1 MFDVSVVYL
10 CRGENPRGEI
20 LLGEK
25 LTGLGR
31 GKIVGPGGK
40 REAGETPADAAIRE
54 VGEEVGIVISPEN
67 LTHIATITYRF
78 IDRPTLSQRSHAYL
92 VTEFSGEPVASDEL
106 APRWW
111 PREELPLPRMWAD
124 ATLWLPRALCG
135 EYVCAAIDID
145 PHDKV
150 HTAHFEWSSLSLD

>member
-1 MFDVSVVYL
+1 VFDVSVVYL
-10 CRGENPRGEI
+10 CRGENSRGEI
-20 LLGEK
+20 LLGQK

-40 REAGETPADAAIRE
+40 LEAGESPADAAVRE
-54 VGEEVGIVISPEN
+54 VAEEVGIVIGPKN

-92 VTEFSGEPVASDEL
+92 VTEFSGEPVASNEL

-111 PREELPLPRMWAD
+111 PRDELPLPRMWAD
-124 ATLWLPRALCG
+124 ATLWLPRALSG
-135 EYVCAAIDID
+135 EYVCATIDID
-145 PHDKV
+145 PHDDV
-150 HTAHFEWSSLSLD
+150 HTAYFEWSSLSLD